1 MSMEAVKLY
10 ALLEEEFK
18 PSECTEVFPK
28 IGLQYHHCDE
38 VQRIYTANFAS
49 PEVFEQLI
57 ALDARECLLFTHHP
71 ASQRKLASDPPAV
84 IPEQYLEEMAKRQI
98 SLFSY
103 HIPLDRN
110 GRWSPGNN
118 LAKAIAAV
126 PHGEFYFQNG
136 VLMGALCDSG
146 YTTVDQLTAALQTA
160 LNHEVK
166 CYAYGEAALQNG
178 RLAIMAGG
186 AKNTEIYRELH
197 EKGINAFITG
207 VTNAENPW
215 VADLHTQAKKYRINL
230 IGGTHYSTEKFAP
243 MAMCHYFSAL
253 GLPAQFLP
261 ETPQLSEM

>member
-1 MSMEAVKLY
+1 MPY
-10 ALLEEEFK
+10 
-18 PSECTEVFPK
+18 
-28 IGLQYHHCDE
+28 
-38 VQRIYTANFAS
+38 
-49 PEVFEQLI
+49 
-57 ALDARECLLFTHHP
+57 
-71 ASQRKLASDPPAV
+71 
-84 IPEQYLEEMAKRQI
+84 
-98 SLFSY
+98 
-103 HIPLDRN
+103 
-110 GRWSPGNN
+110 
-118 LAKAIAAV
+118 
-126 PHGEFYFQNG
+126 GEFYFQNG

-146 YTTVDQLTAALQTA
+146 YTTVDQLTAALRTA

-215 VADLHTQAKKYRINL
+215 VTDLHTQAKKYRINL

-253 GLPAQFLP
+253 GLSSQFLA